1 MLPVGNILV
10 KDGVETSMQTDFHS
24 NGKKPGAKRGSGIP
38 VRERILV
45 AAGDLFHKHGIR
57 GVGVE
62 AIAEAARTNKMT
74 LYRHFESKDELIAEW
89 VRGMIA
95 HKEDEWKD
103 LNAKHAG
110 DPHALLQ
117 DWSRRTA
124 AKLRAMEERGS
135 ALGNALAEL
144 PDPDH
149 PARRVIQGHKIREH
163 KRVVR
168 LCKSAGFQDP
178 VLAANLFSMLLEG
191 AHSCVQCTG
200 MRQIG
205 EHLVQVVDL
214 MVMNSRQQRLL
225 SEYPTAL

>member
-1 MLPVGNILV
+1 MKTDIHGKRPKAKDTRTARLPVR
-10 KDGVETSMQTDFHS
+10 D
-24 NGKKPGAKRGSGIP
+24 
-38 VRERILV
+38 RILA

-62 AIAEAARTNKMT
+62 AIAEAAGTNKMT
-74 LYRHFESKDELIAEW
+74 MYRYFDSKDELIAEW
-89 VRGMIA
+89 VRGMVA
-95 HKEDEWKD
+95 TKEAEWSD
-103 LNAKHAG
+103 LTAKHPD
-110 DPHALLQ
+110 DPQGLLQ

-124 AKLRAMEERGS
+124 DKLKVMEERGS

-144 PDPDH
+144 PDPEH
-149 PARRVIQGHKIREH
+149 PARRVIQDHKIREH

-168 LCKSAGFQDP
+168 LCKAAGFQDP

-191 AHSCVQCTG
+191 AHSCAQCIG

-214 MVMNSRQQRLL
+214 MVENTRQQQIMA
-225 SEYPTAL
+225 EYPTAL

>member
-1 MLPVGNILV
+1 
-10 KDGVETSMQTDFHS
+10 MQTDIRRS
-24 NGKKPGAKRGSGIP
+24 GQKPKKKARQRMP

-45 AAGDLFHKHGIR
+45 AAGDLFHRQGIR

-62 AIAEAARTNKMT
+62 AIAEAAQTNKMT
-74 LYRHFESKDELIAEW
+74 LYRYFDSKDKLIAEW

-95 HKEDEWKD
+95 HKEEEWKD
-103 LNAKHAG
+103 LTARHGG
-110 DPHALLQ
+110 DPQGLLQ

-124 AKLRAMEERGS
+124 AKLRVMEERGS

-144 PDPDH
+144 PDPEH
-149 PARRVIQGHKIREH
+149 PARRVIQEFKVREH

-178 VLAANLFSMLLEG
+178 ILAANLFSMLLEG
-191 AHSCVQCTG
+191 AHSCVQCVG
-200 MRQIG
+200 MRQFG
-205 EHLVQVVDL
+205 EHLVQLVDL
-214 MVMNSRQQRLL
+214 MVENSRQQQLR